1 MRELK
6 IAICEDNRE
15 DEQFLR
21 ITLENILEARGLSYS
36 LISFTSGEQ
45 MLAALEKE
53 DFDLSFI
60 DIYLGEVNGVTVAR
74 KVREKNKYATIIF
87 TTSSKEFMS
96 EGYSVG
102 AAHYLVKPFQA
113 KQIMDGL
120 DRGLQ
125 VMNED
130 NSYSEFV
137 INRRKEIIFHRDI
150 KYVESQ
156 RRCCVL
162 HTITGEKA
170 LYGKLSEI
178 EESIKDARFL
188 RCHRSYLVNM
198 DNVMDLTKED
208 FHLYSGERIPINRKT
223 TGAIKEA
230 YMKYRIRKV
239 RGDGFKWIER

>member
-6 IAICEDNRE
+6 IAICEDNRD

-60 DIYLGEVNGVTVAR
+60 DIYLGEANGVTVAK

-113 KQIMDGL
+113 NLVMDAL

-137 INRRKEIIFHRDI
+137 INRRKEIVFHRDI

-162 HTITGEKA
+162 HTVTGEKA

-178 EESIKDARFL
+178 EAKLDDPRFL
-188 RCHRSYLVNM
+188 RCQRSFLVNM
-198 DNVMDLTKED
+198 DNVMDVTKED
-208 FHLYSGERIPINRKT
+208 FLLFSGESIPINRTNANEIKT
-223 TGAIKEA
+223 A
-230 YMKYRIRKV
+230 YTKYRVGKV
-239 RGDGFKWIER
+239 RGDGFKWIEH